1 MSADGIYK
9 EGDDLPEGKEVGD
22 VVNRELKEYEKS
34 PSAKRLNKNS
44 SDDANP
50 TSKSNL

>member
-22 VVNRELKEYEKS
+22 VVNREVKEYEKS
-34 PSAKRLNKNS
+34 PSAKRLNKKNQGEP
-44 SDDANP
+44 N
-50 TSKSNL
+50 